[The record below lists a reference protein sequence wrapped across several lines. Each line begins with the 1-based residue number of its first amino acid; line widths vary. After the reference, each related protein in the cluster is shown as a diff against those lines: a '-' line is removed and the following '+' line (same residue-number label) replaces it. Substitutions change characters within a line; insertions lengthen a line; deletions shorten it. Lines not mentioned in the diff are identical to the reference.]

1 MKLVRFGAR
10 GSEKPGVIDARG
22 VVRDLSGVV
31 PDIDARTLS
40 PAALAR
46 LREIDHTTLPTA
58 PDGVRLGACVGSIPN
73 VVCIG
78 LNYSDHAAETNTPIP
93 SQPIVFN
100 KHTGAVAGPDDALI
114 LAPGSAKLD
123 WEVELA
129 VVIGTPAWNVS
140 EENALD
146 HVAGY
151 CLCNDVSERAW
162 QLEYE
167 GQWTKG
173 KSYYGYAPLGPW
185 LVTADEVPDPQD
197 VELRLEVNGVRRQ
210 TGSTRTQIFDIVAER
225 PAVREAKTLVEL
237 LRGFECLHRA
247 SFKAQA
253 LIGASPCDLDDVGED
268 GASSALAAKCV
279 GRAHGLY
286 FAELWIQLLE
296 STATQQER
304 AFPG

>member
-10 GSEKPGVIDARG
+10 GSEKPGVIDAQG

-40 PAALAR
+40 PAALTR
-46 LREIDHTTLPTA
+46 LREIDFATLPAA
-58 PDGVRLGACVGSIPN
+58 PAGVRLGACVGSIPN
-73 VVCIG
+73 LVCIG
-78 LNYSDHAAETNTPIP
+78 LNYSDHAAETDTPIP

-100 KHTGAVAGPDDALI
+100 KHTGAAAGPHDALI

-129 VVIGTPAWNVS
+129 VVIGTPAWHVR
-140 EENALD
+140 EEDALR

-197 VELRLEVNGVRRQ
+197 VDLWLEVNGVRRQ
-210 TGSTRTQIFDIVAER
+210 SGNTRTQIFGVAHIVSYLSRFMALAPGDVIATGTPPGVGLGHKPPLFLKAGDRVTLGSSLLGEQR
-225 PAVREAKTLVEL
+225 QSVVVYDDEAMGARWREARL
-237 LRGFECLHRA
+237 
-247 SFKAQA
+247 
-253 LIGASPCDLDDVGED
+253 P
-268 GASSALAAKCV
+268 
-279 GRAHGLY
+279 
-286 FAELWIQLLE
+286 QL
-296 STATQQER
+296 
-304 AFPG
+304 

>member
-10 GSEKPGVIDARG
+10 GSEKPGVIDAQG

-31 PDIDARTLS
+31 PDIDARALS

-46 LREIDHTTLPTA
+46 LREIDFATLPAA
-58 PDGVRLGACVGSIPN
+58 PAGVRLGACVGSIPN
-73 VVCIG
+73 LVCIG

-93 SQPIVFN
+93 SQPVVFN
-100 KHTGAVAGPDDALI
+100 KHTGAAAGPNDALI
-114 LAPGSAKLD
+114 LAPGSVKLD

-129 VVIGTPAWNVS
+129 VVIGTPAWHVR
-140 EENALD
+140 EEDALR

-185 LVTADEVPDPQD
+185 LVTADEVPDPQAMD
-197 VELRLEVNGVRRQ
+197 LWLEVNGVRRQ
-210 TGSTRTQIFDIVAER
+210 SGNTRTQILGVAHIVSYLSRFMALAPGDVIATGTPPGVGLGHKPPLFLKAGDRVALGNPLLGEQR
-225 PAVREAKTLVEL
+225 QSVVAYDDEAMGARWREARL
-237 LRGFECLHRA
+237 
-247 SFKAQA
+247 
-253 LIGASPCDLDDVGED
+253 P
-268 GASSALAAKCV
+268 
-279 GRAHGLY
+279 
-286 FAELWIQLLE
+286 QL
-296 STATQQER
+296 
-304 AFPG
+304 

>member
-10 GSEKPGVIDARG
+10 GSEKPGVIDAQG

-31 PDIDARTLS
+31 PDIDARALS

-46 LREIDHTTLPTA
+46 LREIDFATLPAA
-58 PDGVRLGACVGSIPN
+58 PAGVRLGACVGSIPN
-73 VVCIG
+73 LVCIG

-93 SQPIVFN
+93 SQPVVFN
-100 KHTGAVAGPDDALI
+100 KHTGAAAGPNDALI
-114 LAPGSAKLD
+114 LAPGSVKLD

-129 VVIGTPAWNVS
+129 VVIGTPAWHVR
-140 EENALD
+140 EEDALR

-185 LVTADEVPDPQD
+185 LVTADEVPDPQAMD
-197 VELRLEVNGVRRQ
+197 LWLEVNGVRRQ
-210 TGSTRTQIFDIVAER
+210 SGNTRTQIFGVAHIVSYLSRFMALAPGDVIATGTPPGVGLGHKPPLFLKAGDRVALGNPLLGEQR
-225 PAVREAKTLVEL
+225 QSVVAYDDEAMGARWREARL
-237 LRGFECLHRA
+237 
-247 SFKAQA
+247 
-253 LIGASPCDLDDVGED
+253 P
-268 GASSALAAKCV
+268 
-279 GRAHGLY
+279 
-286 FAELWIQLLE
+286 QL
-296 STATQQER
+296 
-304 AFPG
+304 

>member
-10 GSEKPGVIDARG
+10 GSEKPGVIDAQG

-31 PDIDARTLS
+31 PDIDARALS

-46 LREIDHTTLPTA
+46 LREIDFATLPAA
-58 PDGVRLGACVGSIPN
+58 PAGARLGACVGSIPN
-73 VVCIG
+73 LVCIG

-93 SQPIVFN
+93 SQPVVFN
-100 KHTGAVAGPDDALI
+100 KHTGAAAGPNDALI
-114 LAPGSAKLD
+114 LAPGSVKLD

-129 VVIGTPAWNVS
+129 VVIGTPAWHVR
-140 EENALD
+140 EEDALR

-185 LVTADEVPDPQD
+185 LVTADEVPDPQAMD
-197 VELRLEVNGVRRQ
+197 LWLDVNGVRRQ
-210 TGSTRTQIFDIVAER
+210 SGNTRTQIFGVAHIVSYLSRFMALAPGDVIATGTPPGVGLGHKPPLFLKAGDRVALGNPLLGEQR
-225 PAVREAKTLVEL
+225 QSVVAYDDEAMGARWREARL
-237 LRGFECLHRA
+237 
-247 SFKAQA
+247 
-253 LIGASPCDLDDVGED
+253 P
-268 GASSALAAKCV
+268 
-279 GRAHGLY
+279 
-286 FAELWIQLLE
+286 QL
-296 STATQQER
+296 
-304 AFPG
+304 

>member
-10 GSEKPGVIDARG
+10 GNEKPGVIDSQG

-31 PDIDARTLS
+31 PDIDARTLA
-40 PAALAR
+40 PADLAR
-46 LREIDHTTLPTA
+46 LREIDHVALPAA
-58 PDGVRLGACVGSIPN
+58 PAGVRLGACVGSIPN
-73 VVCIG
+73 LVCIG

-100 KHTGAVAGPDDALI
+100 KHTGAAAGPSDALI

-129 VVIGTPAWNVS
+129 VVIGTPAWHVR
-140 EENALD
+140 EEDALR

-162 QLEYE
+162 QIEYE

-197 VELRLEVNGVRRQ
+197 VDLWLEVNGVRRQ
-210 TGSTRTQIFDIVAER
+210 SGNTRTQIFGIAHIVSYLSRFMALQAGDVIATGTPPGVGLGHKPPLFLKAGDRVALGSRLLGEQR
-225 PAVREAKTLVEL
+225 QSVLAYDDETMGARWREARL
-237 LRGFECLHRA
+237 
-247 SFKAQA
+247 
-253 LIGASPCDLDDVGED
+253 P
-268 GASSALAAKCV
+268 
-279 GRAHGLY
+279 
-286 FAELWIQLLE
+286 QL
-296 STATQQER
+296 
-304 AFPG
+304 